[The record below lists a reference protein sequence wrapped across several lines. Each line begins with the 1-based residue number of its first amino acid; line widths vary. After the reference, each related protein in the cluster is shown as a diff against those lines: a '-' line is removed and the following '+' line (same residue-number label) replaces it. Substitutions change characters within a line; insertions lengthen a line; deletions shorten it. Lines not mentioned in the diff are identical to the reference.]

1 MPLAPGYTRFRGVV
15 MNGVEAGGFRNMV
28 RRLQRY
34 VDARRPVEAQ
44 QVLSEI
50 KEFAGDNESYREV
63 FETIRR
69 EQDERWRQRFGTSW
83 KSEL

>member
-1 MPLAPGYTRFRGVV
+1 MRLAPGFTCFRGIV
-15 MNGVEAGGFRNMV
+15 MNQLEADGFRSMV
-28 RRLQRY
+28 RQLRRH

-44 QVLSEI
+44 QFLGEI
-50 KEFAGDNESYREV
+50 KAFAGDNESYREV

-69 EQDERWRQRFGTSW
+69 EQDDRWRQRFGTSW

>member
-1 MPLAPGYTRFRGVV
+1 
-15 MNGVEAGGFRNMV
+15 MNGLQAGCFRNMV

-34 VDARRPVEAQ
+34 VDAQRPVEAQ

-50 KEFAGDNESYREV
+50 KAFAGDNESYREV

-69 EQDERWRQRFGTSW
+69 EEDEQWRQRFGTSW
-83 KSEL
+83 KSDLQKCAGQSE